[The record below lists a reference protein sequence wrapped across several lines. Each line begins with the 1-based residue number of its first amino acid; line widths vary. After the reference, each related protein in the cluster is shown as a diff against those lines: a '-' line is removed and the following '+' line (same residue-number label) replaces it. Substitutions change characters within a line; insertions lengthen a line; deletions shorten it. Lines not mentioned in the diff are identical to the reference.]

1 MVLVFDRSGSMRG
14 QISNA
19 ASFARQIVSQ
29 LDVEGGYAEVGVIE
43 FSSNDVQ
50 LAPLSSSPSVI
61 EAAIQNCIVSR
72 LEPCRLRVLLPSPLL
87 CVSAC

>member
-61 EAAIQNCIVSR
+61 EAAIQNCIVAR
-72 LEPCRLRVLLPSPLL
+72 LERVCSRVVLPSPLICGL
-87 CVSAC
+87 AY